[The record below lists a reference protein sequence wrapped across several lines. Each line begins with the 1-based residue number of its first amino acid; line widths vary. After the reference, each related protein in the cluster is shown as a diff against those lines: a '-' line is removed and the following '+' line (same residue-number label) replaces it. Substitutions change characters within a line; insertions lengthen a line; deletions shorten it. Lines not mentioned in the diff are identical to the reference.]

1 MIEVEIN
8 QAQLAEMRERL
19 AHISNGASTAMMR
32 ALNKTSNKART
43 EASRDIRAKVAFTS
57 AYLNEKDASG
67 KRRLSSARDGF
78 EFSAQRNK
86 LISKLSARKR
96 GTRLD
101 RFATT
106 PAYLGQPVSPIKVK
120 VKTGAG
126 TKSIASGFWVPARN
140 SGGYLIVVRKE
151 VLRSLGVTKILGGS
165 SPYQALYTSSVHN
178 VFEDT
183 RGDTGDKMGPY
194 FAEKL
199 TAEMAWL
206 LNKYPPPGSDGSDE
220 E

>member
-43 EASRDIRAKVAFTS
+43 EASRSIRAKVAFTA
-57 AYLNEKDASG
+57 AYLNETDASG

-106 PAYLGQPVSPIKVK
+106 PAHLGQPVSQIRVR
-120 VKTGAG
+120 VKTGASA
-126 TKSIASGFWVPARN
+126 KSIASGFWVPARN

-151 VLRSLGVTKILGGS
+151 ILRSLGVTKILGGA

-183 RGDTGDKMGPY
+183 RDDIGDQMGPY